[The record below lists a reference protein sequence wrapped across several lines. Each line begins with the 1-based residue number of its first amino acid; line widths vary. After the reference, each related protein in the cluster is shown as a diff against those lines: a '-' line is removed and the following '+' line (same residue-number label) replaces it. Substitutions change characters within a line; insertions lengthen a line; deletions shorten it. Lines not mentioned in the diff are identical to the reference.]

1 MRGAPSQ
8 EQIANEVAHDYKEDV
23 ARLAQQVGYLK
34 ASLQMIADL
43 PAGSRG
49 AYGKFSEAQEMANRA
64 LAKYGRQR

>member
-1 MRGAPSQ
+1 MTKLDQ
-8 EQIANEVAHDYKEDV
+8 VAHDYKDDV

-34 ASLQMIADL
+34 ATLQLIANL

-64 LAKYGRQR
+64 LAKYGR